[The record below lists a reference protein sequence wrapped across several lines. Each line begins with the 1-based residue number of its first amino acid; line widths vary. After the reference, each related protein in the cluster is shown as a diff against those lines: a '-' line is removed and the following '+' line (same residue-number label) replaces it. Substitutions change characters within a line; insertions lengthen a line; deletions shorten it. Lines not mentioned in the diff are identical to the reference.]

1 MNILQLV
8 NLAFVFLVLIPAI
21 GLIGAYWALRKHIW
35 TLPITGLLLI
45 GVGTMAVAMGTD
57 FLQIIDPLLKPDT
70 PNYEAAKDIK
80 IHVSA
85 WTYVFPAVT
94 IAVGAN
100 FLTIFLAKDTA
111 TKVVARKRRRKEK
124 IP

>member
-1 MNILQLV
+1 
-8 NLAFVFLVLIPAI
+8 
-21 GLIGAYWALRKHIW
+21 
-35 TLPITGLLLI
+35 
-45 GVGTMAVAMGTD
+45 MAVAMGTD